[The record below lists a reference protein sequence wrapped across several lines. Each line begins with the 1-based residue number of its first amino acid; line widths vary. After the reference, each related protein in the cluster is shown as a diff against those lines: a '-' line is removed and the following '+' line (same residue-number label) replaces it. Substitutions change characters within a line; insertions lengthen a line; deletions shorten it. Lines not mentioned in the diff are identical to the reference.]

1 MIKMK
6 KRAFALT
13 LAGVMLATLLA
24 VFGGFCV
31 FAQIKDV
38 KLVQADDYDTLMDM
52 SEKYGKLYTMQ
63 KTIEEQFLW
72 KADEEKQMDAIY
84 KALAESLGD
93 KYSVYM
99 NAEETEKWN
108 RYVTGVFTGVG
119 ITFVETE
126 NGDFL
131 ITGVMDG
138 GPADIGGLKE
148 GDKIRKVD
156 GKEFSDSDRVVAALQ
171 GKKGS
176 QVKVTYERKNET
188 KTVSLVRSE
197 VEEPSVYAGVLDSG
211 YGYIQITAFEKT
223 TAEQFATELAGF
235 ENKKVPGLII
245 DLRGNPG
252 GLMDPSVEI
261 ADLLL
266 PECNIMHTEDSKG
279 EKKYYNSDEKCTGL
293 PYILL
298 IDEKSASASE
308 ILAAAVKDNEGG
320 ALVGVKSFGK
330 GIVQSQMEFADHSS
344 LKLTTMQYLSPKNH
358 KIHKTGV
365 SPDYT
370 VKQPAG
376 SKRDKQLQK
385 AVSLLSKE
393 KNL

>member
-38 KLVQADDYDTLMDM
+38 KLVQTDDYDTLMDM

-72 KADEEKQMDAIY
+72 KVDEEKQMDAIY

-298 IDEKSASASE
+298 I
-308 ILAAAVKDNEGG
+308 AAVKDNEGG

-393 KNL
+393 KNR

>member
-188 KTVSLVRSE
+188 KTVSLVRSAVFAGE
-197 VEEPSVYAGVLDSG
+197 V
-211 YGYIQITAFEKT
+211 
-223 TAEQFATELAGF
+223 
-235 ENKKVPGLII
+235 
-245 DLRGNPG
+245 
-252 GLMDPSVEI
+252 
-261 ADLLL
+261 
-266 PECNIMHTEDSKG
+266 
-279 EKKYYNSDEKCTGL
+279 
-293 PYILL
+293 PY
-298 IDEKSASASE
+298 
-308 ILAAAVKDNEGG
+308 
-320 ALVGVKSFGK
+320 
-330 GIVQSQMEFADHSS
+330 
-344 LKLTTMQYLSPKNH
+344 
-358 KIHKTGV
+358 
-365 SPDYT
+365 
-370 VKQPAG
+370 
-376 SKRDKQLQK
+376 
-385 AVSLLSKE
+385 
-393 KNL
+393 